1 MKNNLRSK
9 IQDFLTSEEG
19 RVGVKAPLTL
29 GIVSGSV
36 LLAQA
41 MLPPAAQAHMEC
53 SHHGDCDDGESCWE
67 WCEGEWVGDDTCDG
81 VRHSACH

>member
-19 RVGVKAPLTL
+19 RVGVKAPLAL

-53 SHHGDCDDGESCWE
+53 SHDGDCDPDEACFVNCDW
-67 WCEGEWVGDDTCDG
+67 WDDNGFCGHWTG
-81 VRHSACH
+81 VCH